1 MNKEMR
7 RTVIGTVAGVGMILF
22 GICSAQPEAANET
35 ICPVATVEYTVQDG
49 DSLWSIAEEQ
59 YGREKATEYAAKIGS
74 VNNIESIIY
83 PGEII
88 RIPAE

>member
-1 MNKEMR
+1 MNREMR
-7 RTVIGTVAGVGMILF
+7 RTVIGTIAGVGMIVF
-22 GICSAQPEAANET
+22 GICGVHPEAANET

-49 DSLWSIAEEQ
+49 DSLWSIAAEQ

-74 VNNIESIIY
+74 VNNIENIIY